1 MGIINING
9 IRLHA
14 YHGCLP
20 EEAKLGTDYRVD
32 VSIETDFSASEKTDK
47 LADTVDYCDV
57 YAIVKKEMEIRSK
70 LIEHVCR
77 RILDGLTGKW
87 PKAHIEVE
95 VTKLRPPIQG
105 DVESVS
111 VILHS

>member
-1 MGIINING
+1 MGIINVSG

-20 EEAKLGTDYRVD
+20 EEARLGTEYRVD
-32 VSIETDFSASEKTDK
+32 ISVNTDFSASEKSDQ
-47 LADTVDYCDV
+47 LSDTVDYCDI
-57 YAIVKKEMEIRSK
+57 YAIVKTEMEIRSK

-77 RILDGLTGKW
+77 RILDKLVHQFAG
-87 PKAHIEVE
+87 ARIEVK
-95 VTKLRPPIQG
+95 VTKFRPPIQG

-111 VILHS
+111 VVLHN